1 MQFNGK
7 RLELSPYLHSNELEP
22 LKVKISACLEGK
34 GGEVS
39 VRSRAAELGQ
49 AYLGLNDEGRYKFLN
64 LLITDFSIDHD
75 QVRKSAEA
83 LFKDLTPQERDSV
96 EDNLRQQLTPPYLTL
111 LTQFNALPQGIKFLV
126 DLRSDVMRL
135 SKQHKELNQLN
146 EVLHTQLCSWFDI
159 GFLNL
164 QKINWNAPAALLEK
178 LIEYEAVHKV
188 ESWDDLHNRLGENRR
203 CFAFFHPSM
212 PEEPLIF
219 VWVALVDEIS
229 DNVKSIL
236 ETNHQETTNEQ
247 PSTAIFYS
255 ISSAQKGLA
264 GVSLGNFLIKRVVDE
279 LCREC
284 PSLEKFATL
293 SPVPGFSTWLK
304 ERSRTPEV
312 ELFSEDEL
320 SAFSDAGV
328 TPEQLLTDVAWLSDA
343 AISEIAKE
351 PLQRLLAKYI
361 VEEKR
366 TNGIA
371 SNPVAHFHLSN
382 GAIFERINWKG
393 DISEHGLDQSF
404 GMMIN
409 YLYDLKFIDKNHEQ
423 YIDKGVISQSKKIQ
437 QYL

>member
-75 QVRKSAEA
+75 QVRKSAED

-312 ELFSEDEL
+312 C
-320 SAFSDAGV
+320 
-328 TPEQLLTDVAWLSDA
+328 LLYTSDA
-343 AISEIAKE
+343 ADE
-351 PLQRLLAKYI
+351 
-361 VEEKR
+361 
-366 TNGIA
+366 
-371 SNPVAHFHLSN
+371 
-382 GAIFERINWKG
+382 
-393 DISEHGLDQSF
+393 
-404 GMMIN
+404 
-409 YLYDLKFIDKNHEQ
+409 
-423 YIDKGVISQSKKIQ
+423 
-437 QYL
+437 